1 MTCTKCQSQIPPDS
15 VYCPACGADAPTD
28 PGPEALTQPM
38 RAGAGRTARTVLAQL
53 AESLGANYQVRRV
66 VGRGGFAE
74 VYEVW
79 DRNLERRLA
88 AKVLHPDLVTSPGT
102 LARFKQEA
110 KTVAQLS
117 HPAILPIHFVGDSD
131 ELAFYVMPFVEGDS
145 LATLVE
151 QRTKLP
157 ADEAIEI
164 AKPVLE
170 ALAHAHDAGL
180 IHRDVKPDN
189 VMLEAKTGRA
199 LLVDFG
205 IAKALDP
212 EKASHMTQAGFTVGT
227 PHFMSPEQALADK
240 LDARS
245 DLYSFGAMLFEMVT
259 GEKPFDGATSQEVVT
274 QHIADP
280 VRQPNEVESS
290 VPDWLSDVIVR
301 CLEKKPDD
309 RFQSATEILE
319 ALRSKG
325 GAPETEAADDEG
337 DVVVGDIIV
346 GSGMSFDTDYG
357 PPEPATPKPPT
368 ATPDPPI
375 VAGPPPQP
383 KEAPSEEPEPSLELM
398 SNEPPPPAPATE
410 LTSGRTSAPAATP
423 DKPVEVPP
431 PVPQPEVDRASVAM
445 AASAA
450 AAAVAEERRLER
462 AEKRRAS
469 GRKAVVL
476 LPLIAILGAGGWIAG
491 TEQGRAWARGLWSIA
506 RAKVTSLT
514 AGDTFHQ
521 YVTNSLVESVELL
534 VNGEVVRTLG
544 PGERDSLPL
553 TGDTPLVLSWRL
565 IQPRSQDG
573 REMGR
578 AFTSVMS
585 ASVQTEEG
593 DQHFAI
599 TGVASNR
606 AMFTPVVTNGT
617 NRPIVALINAGTPGE
632 TRCNCVIQAGSR
644 GTNLG
649 YYPLRQNSTIRF
661 YDARQAYRGT
671 YREVRN
677 FADRVDGLSG
687 SVSVSVPNR

>member
-1 MTCTKCQSQIPPDS
+1 MALTCTKCQSQIPADS

-38 RAGAGRTARTVLAQL
+38 RAGAGPTASTVLAQL

-88 AKVLHPDLVTSPGT
+88 AKVLNPDLVTSPGT

-189 VMLEAKTGRA
+189 VMLEAKTGRV

-274 QHIADP
+274 QHISDP
-280 VRQPNEVESS
+280 VRHPNEVESS

-319 ALRSKG
+319 TLRSKG
-325 GAPETEAADDEG
+325 GASETQVADDDG
-337 DVVVGDIIV
+337 DVLVGDIIV
-346 GSGMSFDTDYG
+346 GSGMSFDADYG

-368 ATPDPPI
+368 ATPDPPV
-375 VAGPPPQP
+375 VAAPPPQP
-383 KEAPSEEPEPSLELM
+383 EEAPTEEPEASLNLM
-398 SNEPPPPAPATE
+398 SNEPPPA
-410 LTSGRTSAPAATP
+410 APAATQ
-423 DKPVEVPP
+423 DKPVEEPP
-431 PVPQPEVDRASVAM
+431 PVPEPDIDRASVTM

-462 AEKRRAS
+462 AEKRRSS
-469 GRKAVVL
+469 GRKAVVV
-476 LPLIAILGAGGWIAG
+476 LPLITILGAGGWIAG
-491 TEQGRAWARGLWSIA
+491 TEQGRAWARGLWSITQ
-506 RAKVTSLT
+506 AKVASFT
-514 AGDTFHQ
+514 AGDALHQ

-553 TGDTPLVLSWRL
+553 TGGTPPVLSWRL

-573 REMGR
+573 RAMGR

-585 ASVQTEEG
+585 ASVQTEDG

-599 TGVASNR
+599 TSVASNR

-632 TRCNCVIQAGSR
+632 TRCNCVIEAGSR

-649 YYPLRQNSTIRF
+649 YYPLRQTSTIRF

-687 SVSVSVPNR
+687 SVRVSVPNR